1 MHHQHLSSIV
11 DTTKSQFTKLKPVP
25 SSAVKLTDRFWAPR
39 LQTNRLISLRMQ
51 YRKLADTGRLDN
63 FRRASGK
70 RCTSYTEPVFNDS
83 DVYKWLEATAWTLAT
98 ESDHELWL
106 LVDKTIN
113 EVLHA
118 QRADG
123 YLNTYYTLDRQHQRW
138 TNIRDMHELY
148 CAGHLIQA
156 AVALH
161 RCIGDT
167 RLLESAIRFAD
178 YLVSQFSLSK
188 QRELVPP
195 GHPEI
200 EMALVEL
207 SRETDDK
214 RYLQLAQRFLDSRGK
229 GLIGGREYHLDHQPF
244 RDLQR
249 LTGHAV
255 RALYLCS
262 GATDIALETGEQTL
276 KHTLQQLW
284 QHMTTHLMYIT
295 GGVGA
300 RHNGEAIGSDYEL
313 PNAQAYAETCASIAM
328 LMWSWR
334 LLQMDANCQYADYME
349 HLLYNA
355 ILSGVSLDGKSYF
368 YVNPLMN
375 DGIHRRES
383 WFDCACCPPNIARTL
398 AMMPGYIYSVS
409 QDTVWV
415 HQYATNESTL
425 TLPGGDEVSIL
436 QRTRYPWNGNV
447 IIEILDNC
455 TLSLNLRIPGWCE
468 KDVKINVNGDT
479 YTQPVTPGTYV
490 RISRSWSVGD
500 SVCLQFDMPIRRMRA
515 HPYVRE
521 NTGQV
526 ALMRGPLLFC
536 VEAVDNPD
544 VNLFDIV
551 LQTEQTLTSSF
562 RPDILNGV
570 QIIESPVV
578 VESPDDEWHQSLYR
592 EKQET
597 HTQKK
602 TTLTMTAIPYFAW
615 GNRAAGQMLVWLHEN
630 HDAEKL

>member
-1 MHHQHLSSIV
+1 MHHQRLSPIV
-11 DTTKSQFTKLKPVP
+11 DTTKSRFTKLKPVP
-25 SSAVKLTDRFWAPR
+25 LSAVKLTDRFWAPK

-70 RCTSYTEPVFNDS
+70 HSISYTEPVFNDS

-113 EVLHA
+113 EVIQA

-138 TNIRDMHELY
+138 ENIRDMHELY

-167 RLLESAIRFAD
+167 RLLDSAIRFAD
-178 YLVSQFSLSK
+178 YLVSQFGLSK
-188 QRELVPP
+188 QRQIVPP

-214 RYLQLAQRFLDSRGK
+214 RYLQLAQRFLDARGK

-276 KHTLQQLW
+276 KHTLQHMW

-295 GGVGA
+295 GGVGS

-328 LMWSWR
+328 LMWTWR
-334 LLQMDANCQYADYME
+334 LLQMDVNCQYADFIE

-355 ILSGVSLDGKSYF
+355 ILSGVSTDGKSYF

-375 DGIHRRES
+375 DGTHRRES
-383 WFDCACCPPNIARTL
+383 WFDCACCPPNLARSL

-415 HQYATNESTL
+415 HQYAANESTL
-425 TLPGGDEVSIL
+425 TLPGGDEISIL

-447 IIEILDNC
+447 IIEVLDNC
-455 TLSLNLRIPGWCE
+455 TFSLNLRIPGWCE
-468 KDVKINVNGDT
+468 KDVQINVNGEI

-490 RISRSWSVGD
+490 KISRSWSVGD
-500 SVCLQFDMPIRRMRA
+500 SVCLQFNMPIRSMRA

-536 VEAVDNPD
+536 VEGVDNPD
-544 VNLFDIV
+544 VNLLDIV
-551 LQTEQTLTSSF
+551 LQTEQTFTSVF

-570 QIIESPVV
+570 QIIEASVV
-578 VESPDDEWHQSLYR
+578 VESLDDEWHQSLYR
-592 EKQET
+592 KKHET
-597 HTQKK
+597 HFPKK
-602 TTLTMTAIPYFAW
+602 TTLTMTAVPYFAW
-615 GNRAAGQMLVWLHEN
+615 GNREAGQMLVWLRES
-630 HDAEKL
+630 HDAKKQ